1 MKILT
6 IVVGSYEGSMYCF
19 KLNLDW
25 MNYTKHFSVNDS
37 TGAIRSLA
45 LKNGTIFCGSKD
57 ESLRLYNHNKKQS
70 CGVMSGHTGT
80 VFKIVDT
87 SKFLISGDD
96 NGHVL
101 IWGHRNKALYHILET
116 GKHGLIDYDVHTS
129 EKLLISIGPES
140 L

>member
-101 IWGHRNKALYHILET
+101 IWGHRNKA
-116 GKHGLIDYDVHTS
+116 
-129 EKLLISIGPES
+129 
-140 L
+140 